1 MADGQQT
8 LPWRGGEKEARLYLS
23 WHIRPLRSSRLLSG
37 HVLPR
42 VLAVPG
48 AGRTHVEHA
57 RLRMLERPLEREGVA
72 EQTLH
77 CF

>member
-57 RLRMLERPLEREGVA
+57 RLRML
-72 EQTLH
+72 
-77 CF
+77 